1 MAFNLVQP
9 AGRGSSRGDIQ
20 YGQEVTTTPSPSI
33 RPAYLI
39 TAATPGTLPLGLDH
53 IKPISVRRVP
63 GAVPAEWNIH
73 YSNFKH

>member
-1 MAFNLVQP
+1 MAFNLVHPVGQ
-9 AGRGSSRGDIQ
+9 GSSHGDIQ

-53 IKPISVRRVP
+53 IKPISVRS
-63 GAVPAEWNIH
+63 VPAAAPA
-73 YSNFKH
+73 